1 VLVDDVESDTVT
13 VTTVVITL
21 DEVPAMTVVTTVSVM
36 TAAPVV
42 ANNEAVV
49 MPVLDV
55 PLTVSAVVEIEAEAL
70 LVSTI
75 GVI

>member
-13 VTTVVITL
+13 VTTVVRTL
-21 DEVPAMTVVTTVSVM
+21 DEVPVRTVVTTVSVV

-55 PLTVSAVVEIEAEAL
+55 PLTVSAVVEIVAEAL
-70 LVSTI
+70 LVSTM

>member
-1 VLVDDVESDTVT
+1 MLVDDVESDTVI

-21 DEVPAMTVVTTVSVM
+21 DEVPAMTVVTTVSVT

-55 PLTVSAVVEIEAEAL
+55 PLTVSAVAEIEADAL
-70 LVSTI
+70 LASTR